1 MQWISSARHTSYK
14 TERTSDFNVIK
25 TVGADAGT
33 GSSESSRKH
42 KYKIA
47 VIQECLGAS
56 WQQGNKGS
64 SQRRTEIRHPGKVW
78 IYESHQPQK
87 KPETWLSLTIT
98 TTCRFSPVE
107 IIHGST
113 YSHYSQFFQLR
124 VQEKSS
130 LSELALYGA
139 LSPQDP
145 HHSWGR
151 GGIPLSRP
159 TYN

>member
-1 MQWISSARHTSYK
+1 MQWISSARHTSYS

-47 VIQECLGAS
+47 VIKECLGAPR
-56 WQQGNKGS
+56 QQGNKGS
-64 SQRRTEIRHPGKVW
+64 SQHRTEIKHPGKVW
-78 IYESHQPQK
+78 IYESHQLQK

-98 TTCRFSPVE
+98 TACRFSPVE

-113 YSHYSQFFQLR
+113 CSHHSQFFQLR
-124 VQEKSS
+124 FQEKSS
-130 LSELALYGA
+130 LSELAFCGA
-139 LSPQDP
+139 SSPQDP
-145 HHSWGR
+145 HHS
-151 GGIPLSRP
+151 
-159 TYN
+159 